1 MAGWS
6 TSSLPIVP
14 ALHPLGLQAPM
25 TSSSFLGVTLQ
36 LVHPEPL
43 LAHLSPTMFR
53 ITGTGR
59 SYHTMHRHDLP
70 IRCLGYMKVPN
81 QHPWIRYLK
90 LSPHS
95 YQEAYPL
102 WKVSGLAGR

>member
-6 TSSLPIVP
+6 TSSLIVP

-25 TSSSFLGVTLQ
+25 TSSSVIGVTLQ

-70 IRCLGYMKVPN
+70 IRCLGYMSVPN
-81 QHPWIRYLK
+81 QHTRGFGTLSFPRTPIKK
-90 LSPHS
+90 LTRF
-95 YQEAYPL
+95 
-102 WKVSGLAGR
+102 GR